1 VRALALAALL
11 VTVGAPALAAPV
23 APAFT
28 LRLLDSHE
36 TFDSRDALEKKVLV
50 VRFQASWCRPCAR
63 EAAALERLYERY
75 RGRGV
80 EVIGVQVQDTAV
92 DARRFLRT
100 HGATYLAGL
109 DPHLTV
115 ANRFGLRGTPYTVV
129 IGRDG
134 RVVARIHG
142 ESALRRLPRILD
154 PLVQSPAEAPSR

>member
-1 VRALALAALL
+1 
-11 VTVGAPALAAPV
+11 
-23 APAFT
+23 
-28 LRLLDSHE
+28 
-36 TFDSRDALEKKVLV
+36 
-50 VRFQASWCRPCAR
+50 
-63 EAAALERLYERY
+63 
-75 RGRGV
+75 
-80 EVIGVQVQDTAV
+80 VIGVQVQDTAV

-142 ESALRRLPRILD
+142 ESAVRRLPRILD

>member
-1 VRALALAALL
+1 VRPLALAALVVL
-11 VTVGAPALAAPV
+11 ASAPVLAAAV

-28 LRLLDSHE
+28 LRLLDSRG

-63 EAAALERLYERY
+63 EGVALEQLYERY

-92 DARRFLRT
+92 DARRFLHA

-115 ANRFGLRGTPYTVV
+115 ANRFGLKGTPYTVV
-129 IGRDG
+129 ISRDG

-154 PLVQSPAEAPSR
+154 PLLQPALEPPAR